1 MADPVR
7 ATCCCL
13 CWLEGI
19 WSEPMK
25 NWDGF
30 PICREHLSE
39 TIARTSGHPVI
50 RPSPGLATA
59 PATLQ

>member
-1 MADPVR
+1 MVDPVQ

-19 WSEPMK
+19 RSEPIR

-30 PICREHLSE
+30 PICREHIAE
-39 TIARTSGHPVI
+39 TLVRVNGHPVI
-50 RPSPGLATA
+50 SPSPGFAAA